1 MCINKPLNDHMIL
14 IHIHLLDIFF
24 LSIISLKHKYCFYF
38 QIFQKTNRIQ
48 MDSKTYEKI
57 LNEFEKSNSDIG
69 ELIRLQEE
77 LSNCENELVAFQIR
91 FVHK

>member
-1 MCINKPLNDHMIL
+1 
-14 IHIHLLDIFF
+14 
-24 LSIISLKHKYCFYF
+24 
-38 QIFQKTNRIQ
+38 